1 MTLNLQEFYSAQAQ
15 LDAHIQTQ
23 HGVDYPST
31 RSKRIL
37 ALLVE
42 VGEMIN
48 ETRAFKFW
56 SKKGPS
62 EKAIILDEYADG
74 IHFLLSLGLDCGSVK
89 YTYDIA
95 PIKTDLVEQ
104 ILVVYEAIIQFY
116 QHPSV
121 ALFELAFAHYLACIP
136 LLGFTP
142 DDVKEGYFKK
152 LGVNYTRQQ
161 TNY

>member
-1 MTLNLQEFYSAQAQ
+1 MTLELSELFIAQAK

-23 HGVDYPST
+23 HNVDYAST
-31 RSKRIL
+31 RLKRIL

-42 VGEMIN
+42 LGEMIN
-48 ETRAFKFW
+48 ETRVFKFW

-74 IHFLLSLGLDCGSVK
+74 IHFLLSLGLDIASSK
-89 YTYDIA
+89 RLYTIE
-95 PIKTDLVEQ
+95 PLTSDLVGQ
-104 ILVVYEAIIQFY
+104 ILNVYQAVIQFY
-116 QHPSV
+116 QQPTV
-121 ALFELAFAHYLACIP
+121 ASFEEAFSLYLACIP

-142 DDVKEGYFKK
+142 EEVIEGYFKK
-152 LGVNYTRQQ
+152 LGVNYTRQH